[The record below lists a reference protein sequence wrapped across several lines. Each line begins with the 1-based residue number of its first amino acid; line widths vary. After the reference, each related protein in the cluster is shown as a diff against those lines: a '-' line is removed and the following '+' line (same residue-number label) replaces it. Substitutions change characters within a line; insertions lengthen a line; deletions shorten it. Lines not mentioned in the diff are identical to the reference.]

1 MRKLTII
8 GTTGLFI
15 TLLITSCKVDIKSDM
30 DVEKVKSEIDSH
42 KIKHF
47 TDSQITQ
54 AAYDFGNKYLSEKK
68 FQTVSCNS
76 SLIKESSKDDII
88 NDCILICNDSLI
100 SNNKER
106 MIWDAYTNSF
116 KNGASLSDNIQEI
129 DDSYFLYTTP
139 LTSLTKINT
148 DSTKALK
155 VVFVRINKKELI
167 KKM

>member
-8 GTTGLFI
+8 GTVAVFF
-15 TLLITSCKVDIKSDM
+15 TLILTSCKFDIKADM
-30 DVEKVKSEIDSH
+30 DVDKVKDEIASR

-54 AAYDFGNKYLSEKK
+54 AAYDFGKKYLSEKK

-76 SLIKESSKDDII
+76 SLIKESGEDVTI

-100 SNNKER
+100 SNDKER

-116 KNGASLSDNIQEI
+116 NNGASLSDNIQEV

-148 DSTKALK
+148 DSTETLK
-155 VVFVRINKKELI
+155 IVFVRINKKELI